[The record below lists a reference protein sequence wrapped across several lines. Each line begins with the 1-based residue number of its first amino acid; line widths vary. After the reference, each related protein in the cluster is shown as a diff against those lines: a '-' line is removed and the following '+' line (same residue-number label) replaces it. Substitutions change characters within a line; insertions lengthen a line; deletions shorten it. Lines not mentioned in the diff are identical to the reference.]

1 MLLNNILLEVGK
13 GNIISYS
20 DLAEKLNTDVSVIDA
35 AIRQLCQM
43 KYLYTPSK
51 SGGSCGESCHG
62 CSLSGSCEL
71 SDRGAKILTITE
83 SGNRYLKTL
92 PDTINHNKQNNTVER
107 KGR

>member
-20 DLAEKLNTDVSVIDA
+20 DLAEKLNTDIGVIDA

-43 KYLYTPSK
+43 KYLYTPSG

-62 CSLSGSCEL
+62 CSFSGSCGF
-71 SDRGAKILTITE
+71 SDKGAKILTVTE

-92 PDTINHNKQNNTVER
+92 SDP
-107 KGR
+107 

>member
-20 DLAEKLNTDVSVIDA
+20 DLAEKLNTDIGVIDA

-43 KYLYTPSK
+43 KYLYTPSG

-62 CSLSGSCEL
+62 CSFSGSCGF
-71 SDRGAKILTITE
+71 SDKGAKILAITE
-83 SGNRYLKTL
+83 SGNRYIKTL
-92 PDTINHNKQNNTVER
+92 SDP
-107 KGR
+107 